1 MSSETRFLLQ
11 TIVCVIALASLWQ
24 SSLWTKVIDKRGN
37 VVAVPPHQI
46 GLRVSTGGQHSKG
59 VVSLPLF
66 HKHKFQQDFA
76 EEDSSESRIAVCGS
90 DAASSVACGWKRRG
104 RRLTNEEVNNATRR
118 RNSTMALHGAVKDFG
133 YFYSTIY
140 LGNPPRKFSV
150 IVDTGSTMTY
160 VPCST
165 CGKHCGPNH
174 QDQHTFDPADSLTSK
189 SISCHSEDCK
199 CGSPI
204 CSCSEK
210 EECMY
215 TRSYAEQSSSSGILL
230 EDIMHI
236 HDGGRGVPVMFG
248 CETRETGAIYKQRA
262 DGMLGLGN
270 SKDSLIQQLFRANVI
285 ENQFSLCFGLVEGD
299 GVLLLGESP
308 ALLDV
313 NLSYTPLVDSPT
325 NGNYYT
331 LQMESI
337 QVDDNNLEI
346 ESSTFTSGYSTV
358 LDSGTTFTYFPT
370 EMYRLFT
377 ETISSYVVG
386 RGLFSVPGPDPQFQ
400 DVCFGGAPLHSD
412 LEGLRRVFP
421 TVRMRFKGDIELDLA
436 PLQYLFIHTFE
447 SGKYCLAV
455 FDNGNS
461 GILLGGITFRNILVQ
476 YDLVNKRI
484 GFGHASCKDL
494 SAKYRPPCTYFKLD
508 GLGDSLTRDALEAG
522 DCIDETR
529 DHTEEEWP
537 SKSTEDVYEDLN
549 DPSIVEVNPADHM
562 EGDIGDSE
570 YLPDEDSSPNT
581 VYIIVSGVFGGIVVL
596 SLIILGIVLAVK
608 KAREYI
614 GRNKYHILG
623 NSQEEDSNFSTYRG
637 SLSPMAGYGA
647 AHNKFKPIDDGS
659 KGRNIQLVS
668 SPRDSIKTPRTK

>member
-1 MSSETRFLLQ
+1 MSTETRFLLQ
-11 TIVCVIALASLWQ
+11 TLVCVVALASFLQ
-24 SSLWTKVIDKRGN
+24 SSWWIELIDKGGN
-37 VVAVPPHQI
+37 EVVVAQRQS
-46 GLRVSTGGQHSKG
+46 GLLVSTVGQHNKG

-66 HKHKFQQDFA
+66 YRHNRQQDLA
-76 EEDSSESRIAVCGS
+76 EVENSQSRIILCGS
-90 DAASSVACGWKRRG
+90 DVGSSVSCGWRRRG
-104 RRLTNEEVNNATRR
+104 RRLTTEEGNNVTGR

-165 CGKHCGPNH
+165 CGEHCGPNH
-174 QDQHTFDPADSLTSK
+174 QDQHTFDPADSSTSK

-199 CGSPI
+199 CGSPV

-230 EDIMHI
+230 QDVMHI
-236 HDGGRGVPVMFG
+236 HDGGPGVPVLFG

-270 SKDSLIQQLFRANVI
+270 SQDSLIQQLFRANVI

-308 ALLDV
+308 ALMDV
-313 NLSYTPLVDSPT
+313 NISYTPLVDSPT

-337 QVDDNNLEI
+337 QVADNNLEI
-346 ESSTFTSGYSTV
+346 DSSTFTSGYSTV

-370 EMYRLFT
+370 DMYRSFT
-377 ETISSYVVG
+377 EAISSYVVG

-400 DVCFGGAPLHSD
+400 DVCFGGAPQHSD

-421 TVRMRFKGDIELDLA
+421 AVKMRFKDDIELDLA

-476 YDLVNKRI
+476 YDVVNKRI

-494 SAKYRPPCTYFKLD
+494 SAKYRPPCTYFKFD
-508 GLGDSLTRDALEAG
+508 GLGDSLTMDALEAG
-522 DCIDETR
+522 DCIDENR
-529 DHTEEEWP
+529 DDTGENWTP
-537 SKSTEDVYEDLN
+537 QSTEDVYEDVN
-549 DPSIVEVNPADHM
+549 DPSIVEVMPADHM

-570 YLPDEDSSPNT
+570 YSLDEDSSPNT
-581 VYIIVSGVFGGIVVL
+581 VYIIVSGVLGGVVVL
-596 SLIILGIVLAVK
+596 SLIILVIVMAVK
-608 KAREYI
+608 KANEYI
-614 GRNKYHILG
+614 GRNKYHALG
-623 NSQEEDSNFSTYRG
+623 NSQGEDTNFSAFRG
-637 SLSPMAGYGA
+637 SLRQMAGYGA
-647 AHNKFKPIDDGS
+647 AHNKLNPVDDGS
-659 KGRNIQLVS
+659 NIQLVS
-668 SPRDSIKTPRTK
+668 CPRDSTKATRTK